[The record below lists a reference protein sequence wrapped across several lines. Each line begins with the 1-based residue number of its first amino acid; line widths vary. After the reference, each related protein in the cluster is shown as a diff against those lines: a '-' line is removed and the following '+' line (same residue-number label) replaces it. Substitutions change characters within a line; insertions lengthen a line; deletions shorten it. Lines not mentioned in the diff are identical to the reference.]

1 MASEHVTSVM
11 NQAEPLSDAQFL
23 RDLAEKGFGTLFSN
37 ERTGELWAGGDE
49 IIALRFTD
57 TGRLFIQEQL
67 LLIAATLDGAR

>member
-1 MASEHVTSVM
+1 MAQQSVTSVM
-11 NQAEPLSDAQFL
+11 NDAELISDAQFL

-57 TGRLFIQEQL
+57 TGRLFIQERL
-67 LLIAATLDGAR
+67 LLIAATIDGAR